1 MKLVDAVNVSEIES
15 VSRILLK
22 DNKQNRLYADIW
34 KVGINFALRIGDLL
48 NIKFDD
54 LDLINNEISLV
65 EQKTTKPRLI
75 KINIAALTII
85 QQRRALYPNDIYLFQ
100 AHSNRAKKD
109 SPVSTVSV
117 SRVFK
122 AAGDRLG
129 LKINTHS
136 MRKTRGAAMYQSG
149 TPVAVIQKLFNHASE
164 AVTLRYIGITQAD
177 ISQTYDDLVL

>member
-54 LDLINNEISLV
+54 LDLINHEISLV

-75 KINIAALTII
+75 KINVAALAII
-85 QQRRALYPNDIYLFQ
+85 QERRALYPNDIYLFSIRKVKTFAFQ
-100 AHSNRAKKD
+100 ANRFISYRCRKWK
-109 SPVSTVSV
+109 SLM
-117 SRVFK
+117 SRM
-122 AAGDRLG
+122 
-129 LKINTHS
+129 IC
-136 MRKTRGAAMYQSG
+136 
-149 TPVAVIQKLFNHASE
+149 E
-164 AVTLRYIGITQAD
+164 C
-177 ISQTYDDLVL
+177 